1 MRMRYFCGRVLIAV
15 DLIEGLFGSVYD
27 ELRRI
32 ISEEALT
39 HIHNG
44 LDWRSGGGLVDDRP
58 LKAILSARF

>member
-1 MRMRYFCGRVLIAV
+1 MRYFCGRVLIAV

-27 ELRRI
+27 ELGRI

-44 LDWRSGGGLVDDRP
+44 LDWRGGGGLIDDRP
-58 LKAILSARF
+58 LRVILLAKF

>member
-1 MRMRYFCGRVLIAV
+1 MRYFCGRVLIAV
-15 DLIEGLFGSVYD
+15 DLIEGLFGSIYD

-58 LKAILSARF
+58 

>member
-1 MRMRYFCGRVLIAV
+1 MRYLCGRVLIAV

-39 HIHNG
+39 HINNG

-58 LKAILSARF
+58 